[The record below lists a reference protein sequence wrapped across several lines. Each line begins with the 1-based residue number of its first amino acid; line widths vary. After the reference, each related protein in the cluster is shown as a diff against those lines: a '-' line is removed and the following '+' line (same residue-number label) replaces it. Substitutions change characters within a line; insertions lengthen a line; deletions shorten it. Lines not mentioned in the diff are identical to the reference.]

1 MARLSFQENRRYKRY
16 ESQQKGIMTNRNG
29 VNALCIIRNFGQG
42 GTHLAMIGSKNPDE
56 GGLIGLKAQNQ
67 TYDCTVVGKDTDGIH
82 CKFLSP
88 IDEENL
94 RIFEPDRSSAP
105 PERGVWQDRTIARE
119 TIPPALPARQEVPQ
133 RALPP
138 QKSGESLPANLS
150 GSSLFG
156 RIYAEGWS
164 AGRDQIDPVFG
175 SLTATMAALNP
186 YRLPPESDCWNAGFR
201 DGLLIPL
208 WLTGQSP

>member
-42 GTHLAMIGSKNPDE
+42 GTHLAMIGSKNPDP
-56 GGLIGLKAQNQ
+56 GGLIGLIAQNQ
-67 TYDCTVVGKDTDGIH
+67 TYDCAVVAKDPDGIH

-94 RIFEPDRSSAP
+94 RIFGPERPP
-105 PERGVWQDRTIARE
+105 ITPERGVWLDRTIARE
-119 TIPPALPARQEVPQ
+119 TVPPALPAPSPGAQ

-138 QKSGESLPANLS
+138 QQSGESLPVNLI

-156 RIYAEGWS
+156 RIYAEGW
-164 AGRDQIDPVFG
+164 AVGRDQIDPVFA
-175 SLTATMAALNP
+175 SLTPTMAALNP

-208 WLTGQSP
+208 WLIGQSP